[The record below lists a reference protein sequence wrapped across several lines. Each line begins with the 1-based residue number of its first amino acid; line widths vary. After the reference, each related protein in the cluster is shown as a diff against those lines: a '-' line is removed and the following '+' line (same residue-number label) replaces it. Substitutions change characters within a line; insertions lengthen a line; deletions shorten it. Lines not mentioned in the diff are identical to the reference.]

1 MTKCSR
7 GRVTPTKN
15 EFDLLSAKHT
25 KLLQRLYTDRMA
37 PSNGPDSP
45 RQAPNTLWPQLST
58 AASALRRSRYAELL
72 FRRVQRTVSTRSLT
86 QRCRGKKNKKNLL
99 SIVKSPNLQGASWG
113 NTKMPTPAHSLP
125 PRASLDW
132 DRLVTRLQYFLFL
145 LFLTLT
151 RAHPDPGTCHTW
163 SKNQILKPQTWCL

>member
-1 MTKCSR
+1 MSSTYCRLSIPSSCNGCIQIQWLLATGQTAHDRRQTPCDHSSVQQLQHWGAPDTLNCCLGECR
-7 GRVTPTKN
+7 GQ
-15 EFDLLSAKHT
+15 SA
-25 KLLQRLYTDRMA
+25 
-37 PSNGPDSP
+37 PVP
-45 RQAPNTLWPQLST
+45 WPKG
-58 AASALRRSRYAELL
+58 AG
-72 FRRVQRTVSTRSLT
+72 
-86 QRCRGKKNKKNLL
+86 GKKNKKNLL